1 MYKYRRV
8 IVAVIAILLAAV
20 LLLGIVL
27 TAFGETSAD
36 IKKKIDE
43 LKERESAVAAQ
54 QNALAAEIKENKSDM
69 LDLVG
74 RKSQIDKQV
83 KLTQDS
89 IAIKNEE
96 IQEYNLLI
104 AEKQNELDAALAERD
119 ALNERYQARIR
130 SMAENGKI
138 TYWSI
143 LFKASSFADMLNRV
157 DTINEIALADTR
169 MLEKME
175 QTAEEIERARQ
186 DLAEEKVS
194 LEEAK
199 AELSAEEE
207 NLAAQRS
214 EADALLEELIQNDDA
229 LQAAAEK
236 YDAAKRQL
244 EAQIAQQTANYTEKV
259 AEEEEARRKA
269 AEEEAR
275 RKAEQAAREAA
286 ARQQAAMANQN
297 PSGGSGSSS
306 GSGSSTGSGSSGSSG
321 NTGSSGSS
329 GAIFSWPSYTHQI
342 TSYFGMRVHPTT
354 HRYTLH
360 NGIDIGASYGTA
372 IWAAASGT
380 VTSAGWDNGYGYY
393 VVINHGNGCAT
404 LYGHMSQ
411 LGASVGDYV
420 TTGQTIGYVGST
432 GWSTG
437 PHLHFTVYK
446 NGVAVNP
453 LAYLP

>member
-8 IVAVIAILLAAV
+8 IVGVIAILLAAV

-36 IKKKIDE
+36 IKKKIDD
-43 LKERESAVAAQ
+43 LKERESAIAAQ

-74 RKSQIDKQV
+74 QKSQIDKQV

-89 IAIKNEE
+89 IANKNEQ

-157 DTINEIALADTR
+157 DTINEIALADNR

-199 AELSAEEE
+199 TELAAEEE
-207 NLAAQRS
+207 NLAAQRA

-229 LQAAAEK
+229 LQAAAAK
-236 YDAAKRQL
+236 YDAAKSQL
-244 EAQIAQQTANYTEKV
+244 EQQIAQQQANYTEKV

-269 AEEEAR
+269 AEEAAR
-275 RKAEQAAREAA
+275 RKAEQEAREAA
-286 ARQQAAMANQN
+286 ARQQAAMANN
-297 PSGGSGSSS
+297 NNNNSSNTTPSGGSGGSSGTG
-306 GSGSSTGSGSSGSSG
+306 GSGS
-321 NTGSSGSS
+321 TGSSGSS
-329 GAIFSWPSYTHQI
+329 GAMFRWPSYTHAI
-342 TSYFGMRVHPTT
+342 TSHFGMRVHPTT

-380 VTSAGWDNGYGYY
+380 VTAAGWNDGYGYY
-393 VVINHGNGCAT
+393 VTINHGNGYTT

-411 LGASVGDYV
+411 LAASAGDYV
-420 TTGQTIGYVGST
+420 TAGQTIGYVGST

-446 NGVAVNP
+446 GGVAVNP

>member
-8 IVAVIAILLAAV
+8 IVGVIAILLAAV

-36 IKKKIDE
+36 IKKKIDD
-43 LKERESAVAAQ
+43 LKERESAIAAQ

-74 RKSQIDKQV
+74 QKSQIDKQV

-89 IAIKNEE
+89 IANKNEQ

-199 AELSAEEE
+199 TELAAEEE
-207 NLAAQRS
+207 NLAAQRA

-229 LQAAAEK
+229 LQAAAAK
-236 YDAAKRQL
+236 YDAAKSQL
-244 EAQIAQQTANYTEKV
+244 EQQIAQQQANYTEKV

-269 AEEEAR
+269 AEEAAR
-275 RKAEQAAREAA
+275 RKAEQEAREAA
-286 ARQQAAMANQN
+286 ARQQAAMANN
-297 PSGGSGSSS
+297 NNNNSSNTTPSGGSGGSSGTG
-306 GSGSSTGSGSSGSSG
+306 GSGS
-321 NTGSSGSS
+321 TGSSG
-329 GAIFSWPSYTHQI
+329 AMFRWPSYTHVI
-342 TSYFGMRVHPTT
+342 TSHFGMRDHPVT

-360 NGIDIGASYGTA
+360 NGIDIGAYYGTA

-380 VTSAGWDNGYGYY
+380 VTAAGWNDGYGYY
-393 VVINHGNGCAT
+393 VTINHGNGYTT

-411 LGASVGDYV
+411 IAASAGDYV
-420 TTGQTIGYVGST
+420 TAGQTIGYVGST
-432 GWSTG
+432 GWSTA